1 MSTQTSFTRFKW
13 FVIILLLTIVEIG
26 PIPLMGLTLLYIL
39 AFRPRWFKDLID
51 RIYS

>member
-1 MSTQTSFTRFKW
+1 MSTQASFTRLKW

-26 PIPLMGLTLLYIL
+26 PIPLMGLTMLYIV
-39 AFRPRWFKDLID
+39 AFRPRWFKELVD

>member
-1 MSTQTSFTRFKW
+1 MSKQASFARLKW

-26 PIPLMGLTLLYIL
+26 PVPLMGLTLLYIL
-39 AFRPRWFKDLID
+39 AKRQTWFKELID

>member
-1 MSTQTSFTRFKW
+1 MSKQASLARLKW
-13 FVIILLLTIVEIG
+13 FIIILLLTILEIG
-26 PIPLMGLTLLYIL
+26 PVPLLGLSLLYIL

>member
-1 MSTQTSFTRFKW
+1 MSEQASFARLKW

-26 PIPLMGLTLLYIL
+26 PVPLMGMTLLYIL
-39 AFRPRWFKDLID
+39 AFRPRWFKDLIG